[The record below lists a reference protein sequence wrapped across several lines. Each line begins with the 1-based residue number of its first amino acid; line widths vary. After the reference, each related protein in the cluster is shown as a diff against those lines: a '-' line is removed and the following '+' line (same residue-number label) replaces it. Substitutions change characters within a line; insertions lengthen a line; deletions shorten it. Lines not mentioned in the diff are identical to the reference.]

1 MADSRNT
8 SFISNL
14 ANSIGNQ
21 ETKLVVF
28 ELNGELYGVE
38 VDHVQS
44 IILPQII
51 TPVPRAQEY
60 VEGMTNLR
68 GKVVPVIN
76 LARRLGLPPKTQDRK
91 TRIIIGEHPEQA
103 IGMVVDN
110 VLSVTAIPSTSIE
123 PVSPIVATVDE
134 NYVKGVASF
143 AERLLIILDV
153 ENILNRTVPSP
164 TLDEEFT
171 A

>member
-1 MADSRNT
+1 MADSRS

-28 ELNGELYGVE
+28 ELNDEMYGIE

-44 IILPQII
+44 IILPQAI

-76 LARRLGLPPKTQDRK
+76 LARRLGLPPKPQDRR

-103 IGMVVDN
+103 IGMIVDN
-110 VLSVTAIPSTSIE
+110 VLSVTAVPTNTIE
-123 PVSPIVATVDE
+123 PVSPLVATVDE
-134 NYVKGVASF
+134 NYVKGVANF
-143 AERLLIILDV
+143 DDRLLIILEV
-153 ENILNRTVPSP
+153 ENILNRSVASP
-164 TLDEEFT
+164 PLDEEVL
-171 A
+171 